1 MKKLKSMADLMAA
14 TVPATVT
21 STRSTPAP
29 KAPADDEV
37 QQQQLVVH
45 LPAETVKALKTA
57 ALAGDTTVRV
67 VLLQALEAAG
77 YPVPEGQLVDFRKVQ
92 RK

>member
-14 TVPATVT
+14 TVPATVMAK
-21 STRSTPAP
+21 SSPAP
-29 KAPADDEV
+29 TAPAADEV

-77 YPVPEGQLVDFRKVQ
+77 YPVPEGQAVDFRKVQ